1 MAELEPSVLQ
11 QIRKKEVELSV
22 KSDQARRDA
31 EQIVAEAK
39 REAAATLSAAENEGR
54 TVANESYKIGL
65 ARVMDE
71 VARLK
76 RLGEEETK
84 SAKLQGERNL
94 PRAVD
99 QIVKVIIP
107 E

>member
-31 EQIVAEAK
+31 EQILAEAK
-39 REAAATLSAAENEGR
+39 QEAAAMLSAAETEGR
-54 TVANESYKIGL
+54 TAADESYKIGL
-65 ARVMDE
+65 ASIMDE

-76 RLGEEETK
+76 RLGEEEAK
-84 SAKLQGERNL
+84 SARLQGERNL
-94 PRAVD
+94 PRAID
-99 QIVKVIIP
+99 QIVKVVIP